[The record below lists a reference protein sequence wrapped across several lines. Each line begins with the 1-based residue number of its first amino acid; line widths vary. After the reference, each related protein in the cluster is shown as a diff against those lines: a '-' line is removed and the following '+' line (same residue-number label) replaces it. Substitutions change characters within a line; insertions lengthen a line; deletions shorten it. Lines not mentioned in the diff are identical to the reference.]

1 MPTDTTNIIFQQAVA
16 FVTQTNKHLFLTGKA
31 GTGKTT
37 FLKYIVENCFKKMAV
52 VAPTGVAAINAGGVT
67 IHSFFQLPFGMYIQ
81 HHPAVWG
88 GVESAVYNKN
98 QLLGQLRLSSSRRD
112 LIRELDL
119 LIIDEVSMVRADLLD
134 AVDTVL
140 RSVRRR
146 HYEPFGGV
154 QMLFIGDLFQLPPV
168 VKDQD
173 FPLFYENYKSAFFFD
188 SKVIQEAVPVYLE
201 LKKIYR
207 QKDEKF
213 IGLLNNIRN
222 NCCKENDF
230 HSLHAYYQPDFSPD
244 GEDSYIILTTHNYKA
259 DTINKHQLAK
269 LPGRLYKFESRITGQ
284 FPENAYPV
292 EQTLHLKIGAQ
303 IMFIKNDKGEVRK
316 YYNGKIGI
324 IKEIDEEEDTI
335 YISFPGEK
343 ETIELPLETWRNIR
357 YQYEQQSDKIS
368 EEELGSFT
376 QYPIR
381 LAWAVTIHKSQGLT
395 FDKAVIDAGASFAAG
410 QVYVALS
417 RLRSLNGLI
426 LHSAITE
433 KNILTDPDVIA
444 FSNTEKSKE
453 EVKEILTSAQQ
464 EFIRQS
470 LLDAFDWRK
479 LQELVTGFIQDVSGK
494 SIPDKSQEIA
504 FLNQLKEAILLEMEV
519 AEKFKTQLEKLLDQ
533 SDETG
538 YVRLHNRI
546 TKAIEW
552 FTQDLNKK
560 IIIPL
565 QEHAKGTKI
574 KSRTKGYVK
583 GLTSLLI
590 VFLRQQEQIKR
601 SAAVTAAMQQ
611 SGNGPEVIQRVSD
624 MHQPVKVQLPTE
636 TNVPL
641 KPQKG
646 DSHRIS
652 LALYQEGKTLEQI
665 AEVRNLTRST
675 IEGHLATYISTG
687 EVDIHFLV
695 PANKLEEITTALEA
709 NPNIGSSEIRDNL
722 GNDYSYGEI
731 KAAMLYWRNLKK
743 VTNR

>member
-1 MPTDTTNIIFQQAVA
+1 MQTDTTNIIFQQAVA
-16 FVTQTNKHLFLTGKA
+16 FVTQTNRHLFLTGKA

-88 GVESAVYNKN
+88 GVDSAVYNKN

-168 VKDQD
+168 VKEQD
-173 FPLFYENYKSAFFFD
+173 TSLFYENYKSSFFFG
-188 SKVIQEAVPVYLE
+188 SEVIQEATPVYLE

-207 QKDEKF
+207 QKDENF

-222 NCCKENDF
+222 NCCTAGDLRT
-230 HSLHAYYQPDFSPD
+230 LHAYHQPDFSPSEDD
-244 GEDSYIILTTHNYKA
+244 GCIILTTHNYKA
-259 DTINKHQLAK
+259 NAINKYQLAK
-269 LPGRLYKFESRITGQ
+269 LPGRLYKFESKITGD

-292 EQTLHLKIGAQ
+292 DATLHLKIGAQ
-303 IMFIKNDKGEVRK
+303 IMFIKNDKGEARK

-324 IKEIDEEEDTI
+324 VKEIDEEEGII

-343 ETIELPLETWRNIR
+343 GTIELQLETWRNIR

-417 RLRSLNGLI
+417 RLRSLDGLI

-433 KNILTDPDVIA
+433 KNILTDPDVLT

-453 EVKEILTSAQQ
+453 EVQEILTSAQQ

-479 LQELVTGFIQDVSGK
+479 LQELVNGFIQDVTGK
-494 SIPDKSQEIA
+494 SILDKSKEIA
-504 FLNQLKEAILLEMEV
+504 FLNQLKEGILQEKEV
-519 AEKFKTQLEKLLDQ
+519 SEKFNAQLKKLLDQ
-533 SDETG
+533 TDGTG
-538 YVRLHNRI
+538 YVQLHKRVI
-546 TKAIEW
+546 KAIEW

-560 IIIPL
+560 MIVPL
-565 QEHAKGTKI
+565 REHIKNTKI
-574 KSRTKGYVK
+574 KSKTKGYVK

-590 VFLRQQEQIKR
+590 AFLRQQEQIKR
-601 SAAVTAAMQQ
+601 SEAVTAAMQQ
-611 SGNGPEVIQRVSD
+611 SGNSPEVMQCVSD
-624 MHQPVKVQLPTE
+624 MHQPVKVQLPSE
-636 TNVPL
+636 TAAPQ
-641 KPQKG
+641 KPPKG

-652 LALYQEGKTLEQI
+652 LALYREGKSLEQI
-665 AEVRNLTRST
+665 AEARNLTRST
-675 IEGHLATYISTG
+675 IEGHLAAFISTG
-687 EVDIHFLV
+687 DVDIHFLV
-695 PANKLEEITTALEA
+695 PANKLEEITAALEA
-709 NPNIGSSEIRDNL
+709 APNIGSSGIRDKL
-722 GNDYSYGEI
+722 GPDYSYGEI
-731 KAAMLYWRNLKK
+731 KAAMVYWRNLKK